1 MAAKQRGCAPRLAA
15 VLIAQRKR
23 VEYVAL
29 IVLTV
34 QTRQLLKSGRKEQLQ
49 KFDPLPAGTQTVE
62 RGFLQSL
69 VKEITGIIIT
79 SQSNQRV
86 VQFDGGREVFE
97 GIDFEIIVNHRHC
110 FKVRVQ

>member
-34 QTRQLLKSGRKEQLQ
+34 QTRQLLQSGRKEQLQ
-49 KFDPLPAGTQTVE
+49 KFDPLPAGAQTVE
-62 RGFLQSL
+62 RGVLQSL
-69 VKEITGIIIT
+69 AKESYGIVIT
-79 SQSNQRV
+79 SESDQRI

-97 GIDFEIIVNHRHC
+97 AIDFEIIINLRHC
-110 FKVRVQ
+110 FKVR

>member
-34 QTRQLLKSGRKEQLQ
+34 QTRQLLQSGRKEQLQ
-49 KFDPLPAGTQTVE
+49 KLDPLPACTQTVE
-62 RGFLQSL
+62 RGFLQS
-69 VKEITGIIIT
+69 VIKESYGIIIT
-79 SQSNQRV
+79 SQSDQCV
-86 VQFDGGREVFE
+86 VQFDVGREVFE
-97 GIDFEIIVNHRHC
+97 ALDFMPIVNLRHC
-110 FKVRVQ
+110 FKVRV